1 MMPDGSE
8 YPQKEANKKIID
20 IIHLT
25 KEQFMQVA
33 MIAQGEFMDVLRKSS
48 NEKKRNLLESFSI
61 QKSIMIL

>member
-48 NEKKRNLLESFSI
+48 NEKKEIF
-61 QKSIMIL
+61 